1 MSKAVQLTLK
11 ELDYAVCCENIVPVS
26 VHSMRT
32 STKHDLTKEQN
43 ISDKNVSQ
51 IDGMLVCVC

>member
-1 MSKAVQLTLK
+1 MSEANQLTLK
-11 ELDYAVCCENIVPVS
+11 ELDYAVCYENIFPAS

-32 STKHDLTKEQN
+32 STKHDLAKEQN

-51 IDGMLVCVC
+51 IDCMLLCDC

>member
-11 ELDYAVCCENIVPVS
+11 ELDYAVCCENIFPGS

-32 STKHDLTKEQN
+32 STKHDLAKEQN

>member
-1 MSKAVQLTLK
+1 MSKANQLTLK
-11 ELDYAVCCENIVPVS
+11 ELDYAVCYENIFPAS

-32 STKHDLTKEQN
+32 STKHDLAKEQN

>member
-1 MSKAVQLTLK
+1 MFKAVQLTLK
-11 ELDYAVCCENIVPVS
+11 ELDYAVCYENIFPAS

-32 STKHDLTKEQN
+32 STKHDLAKEQN

-51 IDGMLVCVC
+51 IDCMLLCVC